1 MIRPRS
7 PGAAVFLLLVV
18 LSGSARAGLVVSIAN
33 LTGPTAGAGT
43 FEVLLSS
50 TESPGGLDFDVAAFS
65 FGLSVPA
72 GSGVEFTAA
81 DTATLSAPYLFA
93 EVGIGSVDPG
103 FQLSPDGFPITNFTA
118 ADVALAV
125 PSVAL
130 HPGDV
135 FGLGFIGYSVIPGG
149 PGGTVQVSFDA
160 VGTSLS
166 DPSGNAISFTTDA
179 SGGAIRIS
187 AVPEPNSLTMVGMAL
202 FAVAIARGLR
212 GVAMRP
218 AGTRPAGHA

>member
-1 MIRPRS
+1 LPV
-7 PGAAVFLLLVV
+7 AAVFLSLVV
-18 LSGSARAGLVVSIAN
+18 LGGPARAGLVVSIAN

-50 TESPGGLDFDVAAFS
+50 TGSPGGLAFDVVSFS

-72 GSGVEFTAA
+72 GSGVVFTAA

-93 EVGIGSVDPG
+93 GVGIGSIDPG
-103 FQLSPDGFPITNFTA
+103 FQLSPDGFPNRSFTA

-125 PSVAL
+125 PSVTL

-187 AVPEPNSLTMVGMAL
+187 AVPEPNSLTLVGMAL
-202 FAVAIARGLR
+202 LAVAIARGSR